1 MKKAFMYFTILF
13 LTFNLSFAQTQKEKK
28 KKKEETAKKEYETIK
43 SLTESGVYLFTAG
56 WTTTQ
61 KGKRINLDTNY
72 GYLKI
77 DKEKAEADLPYF
89 GVAQVASYSANG
101 GIVFNNENVKYK
113 VEFDDKK
120 QKVIIQFNATQ
131 KSEFFNLIL
140 SVFKNGSASLTISSN
155 NRNSARYDG
164 KVTEIKDP
172 K

>member
-1 MKKAFMYFTILF
+1 MKTTFVYFTILL
-13 LTFNLSFAQTQKEKK
+13 LTFNLSFAQIKDEKK
-28 KKKEETAKKEYETIK
+28 KSKEETAKKEYERTR
-43 SLTESGVYLFTAG
+43 SLIEAGTYFFTAD

-61 KGKRINLDTNY
+61 KGKRINLATNF

-77 DKEKAEADLPYF
+77 DKENAEADLPYF
-89 GVAQVASYSANG
+89 GVAQVASYSSNG
-101 GIVFNNENVKYK
+101 GIVFNNENVTYK

-131 KSEFFNLIL
+131 KSESFKLLL
-140 SVFKNGSASLTISSN
+140 SVFKSGGASLTISSN